1 MESTSAAPIVF
12 DFSAVSI
19 PAAAPDV
26 QSGAETAEQDLN
38 ENPADEVA
46 KKLIA
51 LLVGAFKA
59 KEGRDPTPEEAEE
72 LMNELTEERIT
83 ALLNGTEE
91 EEGEGEGEGD
101 EESDEEGDEEGE
113 GVEGNE
119 EEAAEG
125 VKRLVEAI
133 KSPVRESDADENIV
147 GQKRDAAAAE
157 LTAEM

>member
-12 DFSAVSI
+12 DFSAVAI
-19 PAAAPDV
+19 PAAAPEV
-26 QSGAETAEQDLN
+26 EQIHSGGDEND

-91 EEGEGEGEGD
+91 EVEEGEGEGE

-113 GVEGNE
+113 GAEGNE
-119 EEAAEG
+119 EEVAGGAKG
-125 VKRLVEAI
+125 LVEAI
-133 KSPVRESDADENIV
+133 KSPVKEVDADENIV